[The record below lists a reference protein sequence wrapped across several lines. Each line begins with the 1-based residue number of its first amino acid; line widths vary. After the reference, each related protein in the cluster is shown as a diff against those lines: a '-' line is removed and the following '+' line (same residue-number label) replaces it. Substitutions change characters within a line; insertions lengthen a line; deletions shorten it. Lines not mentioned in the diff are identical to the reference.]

1 MRGHLS
7 IIEVLEKKDVKNLS
21 EMFRRYEQDLGFDLQ
36 FQNFSEELTSLE
48 KMYGEPNGAAF
59 LLMTDD
65 KPVGC
70 IAVRQLEGNI
80 AEIKRMFIEKP
91 WRGKGFGNSLLEKAL
106 EAAKKLGYKKAR
118 LDTLSY
124 MQPAINSYKRFG
136 FYEIPA
142 YRHNPFDNAVFMER
156 EL

>member
-1 MRGHLS
+1 
-7 IIEVLEKKDVKNLS
+7 
-21 EMFRRYEQDLGFDLQ
+21 MFRRYEQDLGFELQ
-36 FQNFSEELTSLE
+36 FQDFSEELTSLE
-48 KMYGEPNGAAF
+48 KMYGAPNGAAF
-59 LLMTDD
+59 LLMSDD

-70 IAVRQLEGNI
+70 IAVRRLEGSI
-80 AEIKRMFIEKP
+80 AEVKRMFIEKP
-91 WRGKGFGNSLLEKAL
+91 WRGKGFGNRLLEKAL
-106 EAAKKLGYKKAR
+106 EAAKKLGYKKVR

-124 MQPAINSYKRFG
+124 MLPAINSYKRFG